1 MGNKHEIARALL
13 KINAVALSLNPPFTW
28 VSGLRSPIYC
38 DNRLLI
44 SHPVERNV
52 VVDRFVEEIQTME
65 KKPDIIAGTATS
77 GIPFAAWVADRMELP
92 MCYVR
97 AEKKAHGK
105 GKAIEGDVH
114 AGEKVVVIE
123 DLISTGKSSVAVV
136 ENLLGAGL
144 EVTGVLSIF
153 SYEMKKAIEN
163 FSRVKIIPKPLETI
177 SSLLEL
183 ATSNGSLTR
192 KDANIINDFR
202 NDPQGWYQR
211 NFTGNP

>member
-1 MGNKHEIARALL
+1 MAKKYEIAEALL

-28 VSGLRSPIYC
+28 VSGIRSPIYC

-44 SHPVERNV
+44 SHPTERNLV
-52 VVDRFVEEIQTME
+52 VNSFLEVIKSMDR
-65 KKPDIIAGTATS
+65 KPDCIAGTATS
-77 GIPFAAWVADRMELP
+77 GIPFAAWVADRMNLP

-105 GKAIEGDVH
+105 GKAIEGEVH
-114 AGEKVVVIE
+114 EGENVLVIE

-136 ENLLGAGL
+136 HNLLEAGL
-144 EVTGVLSIF
+144 NVTGVVAIF
-153 SYEMKKAIEN
+153 SYEMEKAKEN
-163 FSRVKIIPKPLETI
+163 FNSVNIVPQPMETI

-183 ATSNGSLTR
+183 AVSNGTLSR
-192 KDANIINDFR
+192 EDAILVNDFR

-211 NFTGNP
+211 NFPDTP

>member
-1 MGNKHEIARALL
+1 MAKKHEIAKALL

-44 SHPVERNV
+44 SHPAERNLV
-52 VVDRFVEEIQTME
+52 VRRFVEEIRSME
-65 KKPDIIAGTATS
+65 QQPDCIAGTATS
-77 GIPFAAWVADRMELP
+77 GIPFAAWVADRMNLP

-105 GKAIEGDVH
+105 GKAIEGDIRK
-114 AGEKVVVIE
+114 GEKILVIE

-136 ENLLGAGL
+136 RNLLAA
-144 EVTGVLSIF
+144 EVKVTGVISIF
-153 SYEMKKAIEN
+153 SYEMKKAESN
-163 FSRVKIIPKPLETI
+163 FKEVNIVPKSLETI

-183 ATSNGSLTR
+183 ATSQGKLSPE
-192 KDANIINDFR
+192 DAEIINDFR
-202 NDPQGWYQR
+202 NDPPGWYQR
-211 NFTGNP
+211 NFTPNP